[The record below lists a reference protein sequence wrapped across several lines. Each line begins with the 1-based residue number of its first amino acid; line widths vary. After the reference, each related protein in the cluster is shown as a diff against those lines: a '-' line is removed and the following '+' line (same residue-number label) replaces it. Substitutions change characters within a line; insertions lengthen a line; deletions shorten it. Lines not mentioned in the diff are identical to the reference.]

1 VPFHVQIRR
10 SMHHARVFNLDAGE
24 LRGRVLEPW
33 ARGGPVALGDQE
45 WDPRDCA
52 LTVLEGAAVDPPDLA
67 HGQGWHRALRS
78 ARDVT
83 EDVLRASA
91 PAAAVAVLATTPAA
105 RRVARAAL
113 DRLGVEAFDWAALR
127 SRLLAGEHADEPIAG
142 ALIILD
148 GHAPANTWLLD
159 VGLAVGALGARA
171 VVACTPDGP
180 AADELR
186 ELGLPALEVRGD
198 HGVAAR
204 ALARRVHV
212 ALSGAEI

>member
-1 VPFHVQIRR
+1 
-10 SMHHARVFNLDAGE
+10 M
-24 LRGRVLEPW
+24 
-33 ARGGPVALGDQE
+33 
-45 WDPRDCA
+45 
-52 LTVLEGAAVDPPDLA
+52 
-67 HGQGWHRALRS
+67 
-78 ARDVT
+78 
-83 EDVLRASA
+83 LRASA
-91 PAAAVAVLATTPAA
+91 PAAAVAVLATTPEA

-113 DRLGVEAFDWAALR
+113 DRLGVEAFDWAAVR
-127 SRLLAGEHADEPIAG
+127 SRLLAGEHAGERIAG

-186 ELGLPALEVRGD
+186 ELGLPALEIRGD

>member
-1 VPFHVQIRR
+1 
-10 SMHHARVFNLDAGE
+10 MHRARVFNLDAGE
-24 LRGRVLEPW
+24 LRGRVLEAW

-45 WDPRDCA
+45 WDPRDCT
-52 LTVLEGAAVDPPDLA
+52 LTVLEGAALEPADLA

-83 EDVLRASA
+83 VDVLRANA

-113 DRLGVEAFDWAALR
+113 DRLGVESLDWAAVR
-127 SRLLAGEHADEPIAG
+127 SRLLAGEDPREHVAG

-148 GHAPANTWLLD
+148 GHAPANAWLLD

-171 VVACTPDGP
+171 VVARTPGEP
-180 AADELR
+180 AAAELR
-186 ELGLPALEVRGD
+186 RLGLPALDVEGD
-198 HGVAAR
+198 DDDAASAIAER
-204 ALARRVHV
+204 LRLV
-212 ALSGAEI
+212 LSRS